1 MPCIWH
7 VVPGRSPLPGGVRAC
22 RHTGCDLHTFRMGKG
37 NRTMSEEQRTAAVER
52 LAAYRTT
59 GARPTA

>member
-1 MPCIWH
+1 
-7 VVPGRSPLPGGVRAC
+7 
-22 RHTGCDLHTFRMGKG
+22 MGKG